1 MSLRPGEM
9 VAIQPRGS
17 GPVVV
22 HRVVRVLA
30 RGAHAEV
37 CLAAWQQGASV
48 LKTGLA
54 AAARR
59 DVDLAIE
66 ERIVTQLEHENVVR
80 FLGRG
85 EHPTAGPVLAYERV
99 FENPLGTISSPALRA
114 RLPNDPGTRF
124 YPLPPSV
131 GLRLTRDLLRALE
144 HMHRRSFVH
153 HDVKLANLMVR
164 LPGAAADASEAV
176 VLDGV
181 LGGGGQ
187 GVLVDFGATR
197 SAAYLAEL
205 NRGDASHD
213 LTPPQLTPL
222 YAPPEALD
230 PARPRFH
237 PSIDVYAA
245 ALVLYSCA
253 SGRAP
258 YDHLGGE
265 DTQSVARLRRLK
277 ADERRGELMA
287 VSFEALAGA
296 PGLRTLAA
304 EVHGFLAA
312 CLATDPAA
320 RPSVTEARRHVERL
334 TDLCGAP
341 PRGRRPD
348 ARDDRDARDGGVF
361 FGRKGPRPGR

>member
-1 MSLRPGEM
+1 MSLRPGET
-9 VAIQPRGS
+9 VAIQPPG
-17 GPVVV
+17 GGAPVV

-30 RGAHAEV
+30 RGSHTEV
-37 CLAAWQQGASV
+37 VLAASAQGASV

-66 ERIVTQLEHENVVR
+66 ERIVAQLEHENVVR

-99 FENPLGTISSPALRA
+99 HENPLSTISSPAIRA
-114 RLPNDPGTRF
+114 RLPNDPGTRY

-131 GLRLTRDLLRALE
+131 GLRLVRDLLRALE

-164 LPGAAADASEAV
+164 LPGVPDAAEAV
-176 VLDGV
+176 VLDKV

-205 NRGDASHD
+205 NRGEAAHD

-230 PARPRFH
+230 ATRPQFH

-245 ALVLYSCA
+245 ALVLYACA

-258 YDHLGGE
+258 YDHLGG
-265 DTQSVARLRRLK
+265 DDAQGVARLRRLK

-304 EVHGFLAA
+304 EVHGFIAA
-312 CLATDPAA
+312 CLATDPEA

-334 TDLCGAP
+334 TDLCSNAP
-341 PRGRRPD
+341 ARRRPGD
-348 ARDDRDARDGGVF
+348 ESGGVY
-361 FGRKGPRPGR
+361 FGRKGPRPAR

>member
-1 MSLRPGEM
+1 MSLRPGET
-9 VAIQPRGS
+9 VAITKGGAP
-17 GPVVV
+17 PAL
-22 HRVVRVLA
+22 HRVMRVLA
-30 RGAHAEV
+30 RGAHTEV
-37 CLAAWQQGASV
+37 CLAVWEQGASV

-66 ERIVTQLEHENVVR
+66 ERIVAQLDHENVVR

-99 FENPLGTISSPALRA
+99 HEDPLLTITALRA
-114 RLPNDPGTRF
+114 RLPNDPGTRY

-131 GLRLTRDLLRALE
+131 SLRLARDLLRGLE

-164 LPGAAADASEAV
+164 VPDKGADASDAV
-176 VLDGV
+176 VLDAV
-181 LGGGGQ
+181 LAGGGQ

-205 NRGDASHD
+205 NRGEASHD

-230 PARPRFH
+230 AARPRFD

-258 YDHLGGE
+258 YDHLGGGGDE
-265 DTQSVARLRRLK
+265 AQGLARLRRLK
-277 ADERRGELMA
+277 AGERKGELMA
-287 VSFEALAGA
+287 VSFDALAGA
-296 PGLRTLAA
+296 PGLRSLAGD
-304 EVHGFLAA
+304 VHGFVAA
-312 CLATDPAA
+312 CLATDPEA

-334 TDLCGAP
+334 NDLVGAP
-341 PRGRRPD
+341 RGKRL
-348 ARDDRDARDGGVF
+348 DDRGARDGGVF
-361 FGRKGPRPGR
+361 FGRKGPQRPGR